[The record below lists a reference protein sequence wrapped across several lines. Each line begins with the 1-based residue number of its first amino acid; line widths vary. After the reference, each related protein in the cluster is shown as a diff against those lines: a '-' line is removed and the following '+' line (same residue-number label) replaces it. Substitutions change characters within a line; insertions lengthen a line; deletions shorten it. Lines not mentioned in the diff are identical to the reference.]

1 MGTPYFNRDESI
13 ILTAHKVKFDAAL
26 SDVMLTSQRIIL
38 IDAGYAQFKPQ
49 IIPLTTI
56 ETVIPGEDAYGNPIV
71 TLSLAAAAH
80 GGATTSKEL
89 VFSRQAGSERK
100 QECNDWVKHL
110 KEQIRSVREKASA
123 AVKNSLELDTDII
136 FDDTPVTGTE
146 SIPDSLIALETGPAT
161 QEAVM
166 TTSLEYPGSSGAAA
180 PPPSKEHPAG
190 GPGAAT
196 ATEPSK
202 ISLSSR
208 FHPAPASPGRR
219 SYSSFAAIII
229 VILAIA
235 GIAIM
240 YSGVLPGTPHGS
252 PVTTPLPVTT
262 AATTVATTV
271 APPVPTTIIPAPT
284 TVIPA
289 ITSVQPAQPQVII
302 PGTGVWVRVQY
313 AGNFTGQ
320 VGLVGGL
327 HEVMGSGD
335 RFYRIPTIDGMV
347 VAAIQK
353 QDGSG
358 DVLAVEVYKNG
369 TLARRGTVAI
379 PRGIV
384 DLHVD
389 LKTV

>member
-1 MGTPYFNRDESI
+1 MSTPYFNRDESI
-13 ILTAHKVKFDAAL
+13 ILTAHKVIFDAAL

-56 ETVIPGEDAYGNPIV
+56 ETVIPGEDAHGNPIV
-71 TLSLAAAAH
+71 TLSLAASTP

-100 QECNDWVKHL
+100 QECDEWVKHL
-110 KEQIRSVREKASA
+110 KEQIRLIRWKASA
-123 AVKNSLELDTDII
+123 TVKTPLDEDTDII
-136 FDDTPVTGTE
+136 FDDSIVTGTE
-146 SIPDSLIALETGPAT
+146 NIPHSPTAPETSPAPRDAGLAPQPEDT
-161 QEAVM
+161 A
-166 TTSLEYPGSSGAAA
+166 SSRAAA
-180 PPPSKEHPAG
+180 ITSPEEQPVVGSG
-190 GPGAAT
+190 T
-196 ATEPSK
+196 ATETESSK
-202 ISLSSR
+202 IPLSSR
-208 FHPAPASPGRR
+208 FHPAPASPGKR
-219 SYSSFAAIII
+219 SYSGIAAIIM

-240 YSGVLPGTPHGS
+240 YSGILPGTPPVP
-252 PVTTPLPVTT
+252 PVTTPLPITT
-262 AATTVATTV
+262 AATMVPTTV
-271 APPVPTTIIPAPT
+271 APPVPTTIVPEPTATPVVTPAPA
-284 TVIPA
+284 P
-289 ITSVQPAQPQVII
+289 QPQIVI

-335 RFYRIPTIDGMV
+335 RFYRIPTVDGMV
-347 VAAIQK
+347 VASIQK

-369 TLARRGTVAI
+369 ALARRGTVAV
-379 PRGIV
+379 PKGIV
-384 DLHVD
+384 DLHID

>member
-1 MGTPYFNRDESI
+1 MSTPYFNRDESI
-13 ILTAHKVKFDAAL
+13 ILTAHKVIFDAAL

-56 ETVIPGEDAYGNPIV
+56 ETVISGEDAHGNPIV
-71 TLSLAAAAH
+71 TLSLAPSTP

-100 QECNDWVKHL
+100 QECNEWVKHL
-110 KEQIRSVREKASA
+110 KEQIRLIRGKSSA
-123 AVKNSLELDTDII
+123 TVKTPLEEDTDII
-136 FDDTPVTGTE
+136 FDDGIVTGTE
-146 SIPDSLIALETGPAT
+146 SIPDRPTAPETSPAT
-161 QEAVM
+161 RDAGMAAQPEDTA
-166 TTSLEYPGSSGAAA
+166 SSGTAVITS
-180 PPPSKEHPAG
+180 PEEQPAVG
-190 GPGAAT
+190 SGT
-196 ATEPSK
+196 ATETESSK
-202 ISLSSR
+202 IPLSSR
-208 FHPAPASPGRR
+208 FHPAPASPGKR
-219 SYSSFAAIII
+219 SYSGIAAIII
-229 VILAIA
+229 VILAVA

-240 YSGVLPGTPHGS
+240 YSGILPGTPQLP
-252 PVTTPLPVTT
+252 PVTTPLPIAT
-262 AATTVATTV
+262 AATMVPTTV
-271 APPVPTTIIPAPT
+271 APPIPTTIVPEPTATPVVTSAPAP
-284 TVIPA
+284 
-289 ITSVQPAQPQVII
+289 QPQVVI
-302 PGTGVWVRVQY
+302 PDTGVWVRVQY

-327 HEVMGSGD
+327 HEVMGSGE
-335 RFYRIPTIDGMV
+335 RFYRIPTVDGMV
-347 VAAIQK
+347 VASIQK

-369 TLARRGTVAI
+369 ALARRGTVAV